1 MSSTWARERW
11 IRGTA
16 GLLVLVAACSGG
28 RTEADDPLA
37 DERPAIRAAEPARS
51 GSGAR
56 STTTA
61 PQAEGPLV
69 LPRAV
74 LNIVLDAGPGAFLAE
89 VPLQPVRDN
98 AGKFAGF
105 AVVSVFGGHP
115 QAARFG
121 VRPGDVLLQVAGQKL
136 VTPGDLAAIFA
147 KLRSADELVVQV
159 RRRGQPLTFR
169 CPIGDEAAPARGSEP
184 DAPEAP

>member
-1 MSSTWARERW
+1 MSRSGGCA
-11 IRGTA
+11 IGSLIA
-16 GLLVLVAACSGG
+16 LALIGCSSG

-37 DERPAIRAAEPARS
+37 EDRPAIRAADPTRASPTSGRA

-56 STTTA
+56 SAPTA
-61 PQAEGPLV
+61 PEAQGPLV

-74 LNIVLDAGPGAFLAE
+74 LNVVLDAGPGAFLAE

-105 AVVSVFGGHP
+105 AVVSIFGGHP
-115 QAARFG
+115 TAARFG

-169 CPIGDEAAPARGSEP
+169 CQITDAEPAA
-184 DAPEAP
+184 APEAP

>member
-1 MSSTWARERW
+1 MRLAGWSIALCL
-11 IRGTA
+11 TA
-16 GLLVLVAACSGG
+16 LAGCGGG

-37 DERPAIRAAEPARS
+37 EDRSAIRAADPARRDAAAARS

-61 PQAEGPLV
+61 AETQGPLV
-69 LPRAV
+69 LPRSV

-115 QAARFG
+115 TAARFG
-121 VRPGDVLLQVAGQKL
+121 VRPGDVVLQVAGQRL

-169 CPIGDEAAPARGSEP
+169 CPIAEAVPAAE
-184 DAPEAP
+184 PEAP